1 MDGTKQMQID
11 FGSGPGVFGL
21 SAISILIHVTQTL
34 STSNTYRIVE
44 IVNLGGITTN
54 ERYLVHLN
62 ATNDA
67 KNFAYFKSSTVNVG
81 GEWRSNANTIPLSTM
96 KHIAITHDF
105 SSINN
110 DPLFYVDG
118 ISTTVNE
125 QNAPSGA
132 WYNSGANSCFLGS
145 SRSITNSLYGTMYS
159 VLIYNRVLSA
169 AEILSAAL
177 SKKFIP
183 TWGGLVFAPNLNGPA
198 GGLADG
204 ATMAAGNTI
213 RDLVSGATGTPNLSP
228 VFKTNNIFAL
238 GGV

>member
-1 MDGTKQMQID
+1 
-11 FGSGPGVFGL
+11 
-21 SAISILIHVTQTL
+21 
-34 STSNTYRIVE
+34 
-44 IVNLGGITTN
+44 
-54 ERYLVHLN
+54 
-62 ATNDA
+62 
-67 KNFAYFKSSTVNVG
+67 
-81 GEWRSNANTIPLSTM
+81 
-96 KHIAITHDF
+96 
-105 SSINN
+105 
-110 DPLFYVDG
+110 
-118 ISTTVNE
+118 
-125 QNAPSGA
+125 
-132 WYNSGANSCFLGS
+132 
-145 SRSITNSLYGTMYS
+145 MYS

-238 GGV
+238 GGE